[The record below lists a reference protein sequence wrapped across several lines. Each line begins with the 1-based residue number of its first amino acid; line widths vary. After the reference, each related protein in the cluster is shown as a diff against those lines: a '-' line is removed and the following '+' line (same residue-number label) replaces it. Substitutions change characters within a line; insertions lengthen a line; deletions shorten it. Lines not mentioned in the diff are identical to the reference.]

1 MNKTYF
7 FSLSALLMLGA
18 CSPQHQVWEDGQYSL
33 AMDTGHTIFNRGH
46 MGQAAIQYNR
56 ALQRALAAND
66 AQGIHDAGYNLAT
79 AQLRQN
85 KLDECLSTLDQVLA
99 ALSVRDWKR
108 QEDLKLIRSYA
119 FYGLKRW
126 TSSEREAR
134 QALTSQDVETQEQAY
149 TVLGLNAAATQ
160 DKALLQEAIEHLS
173 HYKEARAKSNLL
185 ELQSHYYLMV
195 HDWSNAATFTGNLTK
210 MREEAGDYR
219 AMRRALLLQSQAYD
233 GLGEFDKAAK
243 LRRQI
248 QDSVQN
254 DNAG

>member
-1 MNKTYF
+1 MNKICF

-18 CSPQHQVWEDGQYSL
+18 CSSQHQVWEDEQYSL

-46 MGQAAIQYNR
+46 MSQAAIQYNK
-56 ALQRALAAND
+56 AFQRALAAND

-85 KLDECLSTLDQVLA
+85 KLDECLSTLDRVLA
-99 ALSVRDWKR
+99 ALSVRDWKK

-126 TSSEREAR
+126 SSSEEEAR
-134 QALTSQDVETQEQAY
+134 QALTSQDVETQEQAH

-160 DKALLQEAIEHLS
+160 NKALLQEAIDHLS
-173 HYKEARAKSNLL
+173 RYKEARAKSNLL
-185 ELQSHYYLMV
+185 ELQSHYYLMA
-195 HDWSNAATFTGNLTK
+195 HDWPNAVTFTENLTK

-233 GLGEFDKAAK
+233 GLGQFDKAAK